1 MANGVKGLTTLTF
14 YNEDSSVLYNEL
26 RTLYWSWGS
35 RIDQVL
41 ARKISG
47 KLLQNYFN
55 EELYIDEEFDL
66 TRYQTDDGG
75 LALLTYDSSN
85 PKISAQMCSLA
96 ADSVDKGALAYYF
109 YNLIDDRK
117 DCC

>member
-1 MANGVKGLTTLTF
+1 KGKANLHSEIQLGTLAKGEYTVRIEGTSGSLRDAMERTFRVTDSLLETSVTDIIPLTEGVSMANGVKGLTTLTF

-47 KLLQNYFN
+47 K
-55 EELYIDEEFDL
+55 
-66 TRYQTDDGG
+66 
-75 LALLTYDSSN
+75 
-85 PKISAQMCSLA
+85 
-96 ADSVDKGALAYYF
+96 
-109 YNLIDDRK
+109 
-117 DCC
+117 